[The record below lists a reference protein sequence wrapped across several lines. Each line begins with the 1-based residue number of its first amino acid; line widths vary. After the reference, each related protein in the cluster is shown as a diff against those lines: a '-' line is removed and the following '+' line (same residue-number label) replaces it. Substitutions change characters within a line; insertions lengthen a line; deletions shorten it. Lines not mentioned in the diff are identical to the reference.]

1 MPVFIK
7 PPLAACFVLVC
18 LVLSGFL
25 RGQEPELPAG
35 HSSHGE
41 VFNEGPRQSAYLMAG
56 CGNASFPVT
65 CDQDLTQKFFN
76 QGIGQ
81 LHGFWHFESERSFR
95 QAAAR
100 EPDCAM
106 SYWGMAMANVDN
118 PDRAAGFIE
127 EAVVRREQASARER
141 MWIDTLAAYYEV
153 TAESAKLSLAKRD
166 KDSDEKRSTPAKRKF
181 KKSKKDRSGKLVR
194 GYESIVDQ
202 YPDDLEA
209 MAFLAN
215 RLWLNRRA
223 SLPTN
228 SHMSIE
234 LMLRRIFEKNPVH
247 PAHHYRIHLW
257 DREKAARALVS
268 AQQSGQSSPGVA
280 HQWHMSGHIFAKLN
294 RHEDAVYQQSAS
306 ARVDHAHMMRDGVM
320 PYKIHNYGHNN
331 EWLARSLN
339 HAGQPSNALALAQN
353 MIEMPRH
360 PEKNRVESRG
370 SIGGYGTRRVIDTC
384 RNYYLRSSLRSLQAR
399 GYLAGG
405 DSEGTD
411 VAVIG
416 EIGQAFF
423 LMGDVPSGRDQI
435 AVLVAMK
442 EAAAAREGSEKAAKA
457 RAKKGK
463 GDKKSKDKVA
473 DAKPELDPDPNL
485 EPKPESK
492 PKPKPKP
499 GRASVKSIEKML
511 AELRTLEAVCE
522 QRVEDA
528 RKGLKKS
535 RLPKFCKAMC
545 YSAIGDHKEAQKLID
560 AEDKKNPNRCEV
572 IARQV
577 LIRWAAKDK
586 AGATTAFDRLRV
598 AAGSSEVDV
607 PLLRKLAPIAKAL
620 NYPEDWRLP
629 RQQPKDVGLRPDL
642 ADLGPF
648 RWQPSPA
655 KNWKLPTAGGGEIS
669 LADYRGKAVLVIFY
683 LGFGCLH
690 CVEQLQHFHP
700 MVEKYRK
707 AGIEIMGIGTDSVK
721 GVAKSLDAMAAE
733 SRIGFP
739 LAADPKMK
747 VFKQWRAFDDF
758 ERTPLHGTFL
768 VDGAG
773 MVRWSDISYEPFD
786 KPEYLLEECKRL
798 LAQGSN

>member
-25 RGQEPELPAG
+25 RGQEPGLPAG

-95 QAAAR
+95 QAAAG

-106 SYWGMAMANVDN
+106 LYWGMAMANVDN
-118 PDRAAGFIE
+118 PERAAGFIE

-141 MWIDTLAAYYEV
+141 MWIDMLADYYEV

-181 KKSKKDRSGKLVR
+181 KKNKKDRSGKLVR
-194 GYESIVDQ
+194 GYEAIVDQ
-202 YPDDLEA
+202 YPDDVEA

-228 SHMSIE
+228 SHMAVE
-234 LMLRRIFEKNPVH
+234 LMLRRIFEKNPTH

-257 DREKAARALVS
+257 DREKAVRALIS

-339 HAGQPSNALALAQN
+339 HAGQPGDALALAQN
-353 MIEMPRH
+353 MIELPRH
-360 PEKNRVESRG
+360 PKKNRVESRG
-370 SIGGYGTRRVIDTC
+370 SIAGYGTRRVIDTC
-384 RNYYLRSSLRSLQAR
+384 RNYHLQSPLQSLQSR
-399 GYLAGG
+399 GYLTGG
-405 DSEGTD
+405 DSETTT
-411 VAVIG
+411 VSVIG
-416 EIGQAFF
+416 EVGQAFF
-423 LMGDVPSGRDQI
+423 LMGAVPSGRDQI
-435 AVLVAMK
+435 ATLVAMK
-442 EAAAAREGSEKAAKA
+442 KTAVAREESEKAAKE
-457 RAKKGK
+457 RAKKEK
-463 GDKKSKDKVA
+463 GDKKPKGKVA
-473 DAKPELDPDPNL
+473 DAKP
-485 EPKPESK
+485 KR
-492 PKPKPKP
+492 KPKP
-499 GRASVKSIEKML
+499 GRASSKAIEKVL
-511 AELRTLEAVCE
+511 GELRTLEAVCE
-522 QRVEDA
+522 RRAEEA

-535 RLPKFCKAMC
+535 RLPKFCQAMC

-560 AEDKKNPNRCEV
+560 AEDKKNPNRTEL

-586 AGATTAFDRLRV
+586 AGTTTAFDRLRV
-598 AAGSSEVDV
+598 AAGTGELDT
-607 PLLRKLAPIAKAL
+607 PLLRKLTPIAKAL
-620 NYPEDWRLP
+620 NYPEDWRIP

-655 KNWKLPTAGGGEIS
+655 KNWKLPTARGAEIS

-739 LAADPKMK
+739 LAADPKMR

-798 LAQGSN
+798 LAQDSN

>member
-655 KNWKLPTAGGGEIS
+655 KNWKLPTARGAEIS

-798 LAQGSN
+798 LAQD